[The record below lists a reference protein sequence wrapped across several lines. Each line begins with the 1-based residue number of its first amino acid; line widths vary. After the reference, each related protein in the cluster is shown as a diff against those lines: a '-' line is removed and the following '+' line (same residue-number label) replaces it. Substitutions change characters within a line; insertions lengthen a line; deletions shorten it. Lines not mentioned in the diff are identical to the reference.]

1 MLVLTSARKL
11 KTSNGYDNVYV
22 REGFWETV
30 QEKRH
35 ASMILQRE
43 LRQDHIA
50 KLSFDKLVTEGV
62 YTYDVF
68 TDRIRSHNRRDKPR
82 TPMFHDTMKEFNKA
96 VAAGKKRVP
105 ETFIK
110 EPPLI
115 HDQPYRQNTDHD
127 QQYRQ
132 TPTTTSNTDR
142 TPTRTN
148 TIQTEHRPGPVHD
161 PSDHLL

>member
-30 QEKRH
+30 QEKRQ
-35 ASMILQRE
+35 APMILQRE

-82 TPMFHDTMKEFNKA
+82 TPMFHDTMREFNKA

-132 TPTTTSNTDR
+132 NTDHDQQYR
-142 TPTRTN
+142 QN
-148 TIQTEHRPGPVHD
+148 TDHD
-161 PSDHLL
+161 QQYRQNTDHDQQYLSLIHI